1 MSITGAGKLFQTRE
15 PDFEAEIA
23 KIASLVFPKTQFQ
36 LLFQTIGSSHAALV
50 LPKAQ
55 FQLLSEKIG
64 SDNLC
69 ITFKAKHFSENFK
82 LRFFRKIKTLTLSGY
97 YNEGMAHL
105 IYIPDNNYNWLNGR
119 GYEITSPDSIGEKF
133 EFLAN
138 KLYPFLQEFYF

>member
-1 MSITGAGKLFQTRE
+1 MSIKGAGKLLQTRE
-15 PDFEAEIA
+15 PDFGAEVA
-23 KIASLVFPKTQFQ
+23 KIAALVFPNTKFQ
-36 LLFQTIGSSHAALV
+36 LLYQTIGSGHAALV

-82 LRFFRKIKTLTLSGY
+82 LRFFPKIRTLTLSGY

-105 IYIPDNNYNWLNGR
+105 IYIPGNDYNWLNGR
-119 GYEITSPDSIGEKF
+119 GYEITSPDCIGEKF

-138 KLYPFLQEFYF
+138 KLYPFLEEFYF